1 MKKAL
6 VFVLVG
12 LLAGAAA
19 MYFLGP
25 ARFPNKIKPAEP
37 TSFIPVTSRLDSGGD
52 LYGYLSTEQL
62 IRSIEGLIA
71 QLAKSLPVEADSK
84 EAAILPFIFNLIDKS
99 GIKEISGLGLSN
111 VSLPGGLQRTRMVI
125 HHDAEKNTGLIW
137 QAAPTGPRTLSE
149 LKLLPADTAL
159 AAFGEFRL
167 DAVWAWIKKELEASG
182 LADVQKFAGQA
193 ESTLAA
199 QGVDLPKLLGSLS
212 GSIGYIVTLDKV
224 KTIALPGEASGITVP
239 EPGLAIVIGTK
250 DSTLFDLVKTKLPMA
265 ALTEK
270 DGRKTLQFSAI
281 PAPIPLEPCIV
292 MSEGFVIVATSPGR
306 AEALLQARTGTG
318 GLAATPEFKELA
330 AHVPD
335 RGNGFAYLS
344 PRLFQIYVDLIE
356 KAATSKPEDKQ
367 IAEALFKSFPRDLKA
382 LSVMERRFD
391 GIVWTSCHNMSLT
404 AMVMAPMTTAAG
416 LAAAAAGPALAQ
428 AGDKAK
434 VNSTMAT
441 LKTLGL
447 AIEGYLVDNAKSP
460 QAGSPAE
467 LQTLLA
473 PFYIKELP
481 LKDAW
486 GNDLLYKKTGTDGY
500 LIASPGKDGVF
511 KGWDQKGEYP
521 AGQFDEDIIFYA
533 GIFVYGPVR

>member
-6 VFVLVG
+6 VFILIG

-25 ARFPNKIKPAEP
+25 ARLPNKIKPAEP

-52 LYGYLSTEQL
+52 VYGYLSTEQL
-62 IRSIEGLIA
+62 IRSIEGLVTK
-71 QLAKSLPVEADSK
+71 LAKALPLEPDSK
-84 EAAILPFIFNLIDKS
+84 EAEILPFLFNLIDKS
-99 GIKEISGLGLSN
+99 GLKDISGVGLSN
-111 VSLPGGLQRTRMVI
+111 VSLPGGLQRTRLVV

-137 QAAPTGPRTLSE
+137 QAAPAGPRTLSE
-149 LKLLPADTAL
+149 IKLLPADTAL
-159 AAFGEFRL
+159 AAFSEFRL
-167 DAVWAWIKKELEASG
+167 DTVWAWIKKEGEASS
-182 LADVQKFAGQA
+182 LADVRKFAGQA
-193 ESTLAA
+193 ESMLAA
-199 QGVDLPKLLGSLS
+199 QGVDLPKLLGSFS
-212 GSIGYIVTLDKV
+212 GSIGYIVTLDKA
-224 KTIALPGEASGITVP
+224 KTIALPGDEAGLTIP

-250 DSTLFDLVKTKLPMA
+250 DSTFFDLLKAKLPMA
-265 ALTEK
+265 VFTEK

-306 AEALLQARTGTG
+306 ADALLQARTGTG
-318 GLAATPEFKELA
+318 GLAGEAEFKELA
-330 AHVPD
+330 SRVPA

-344 PRLFQIYVDLIE
+344 PRLFQIYIGLIE
-356 KAATSKPEDKQ
+356 KAATAKPEDKPF
-367 IAEALFKSFPRDLKA
+367 ADALFKFLPRDLKA
-382 LSVMERRFD
+382 FSVMERRFD
-391 GIVWTSCHNMSLT
+391 GIVWSSCHNMSLT
-404 AMVMAPMTTAAG
+404 SMVMAPMTTAAG

-434 VNSTMAT
+434 ANSTMAT
-441 LKTLGL
+441 LKTISL

-460 QAGSPAE
+460 QAGSLAE
-467 LQTLLA
+467 LQTILA
-473 PFYIKELP
+473 PMYIKELP

-486 GNDLLYKKTGTDGY
+486 GNDLLYKKTGNDGY

-521 AGQFDEDIIFYA
+521 ADRFDEDIVVSS
-533 GIFVYGPVR
+533 GNVVYGPAK